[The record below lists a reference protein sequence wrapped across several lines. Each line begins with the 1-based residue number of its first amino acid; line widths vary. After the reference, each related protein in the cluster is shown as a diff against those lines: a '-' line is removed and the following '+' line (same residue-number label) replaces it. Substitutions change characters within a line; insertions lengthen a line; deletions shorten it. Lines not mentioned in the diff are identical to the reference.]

1 MQLGAAM
8 AEDMQTQALLQSHRV
23 ASMLNSC
30 HRHVAQPPGGSEYG
44 YSRYLVDIWGGP
56 PKVYYIHTMLL
67 LGPFWQW
74 MKIGFGAEQG
84 QNSRDAGHELRV

>member
-44 YSRYLVDIWGGP
+44 YSRYLVDIWGALQ
-56 PKVYYIHTMLL
+56 KYIIFILCYY
-67 LGPFWQW
+67 LGL
-74 MKIGFGAEQG
+74 FG
-84 QNSRDAGHELRV
+84 NR